1 MKNYLA
7 REQIAPS
14 ASVVFSQ
21 QVYCRSARLTPDRR
35 LIRCSL
41 ASECRYLNTDWVCD
55 APFLGKRSI
64 AALHLVV
71 LQLVVLIVR
80 LVFHLL
86 YLMQSA
92 GT

>member
-1 MKNYLA
+1 M
-7 REQIAPS
+7 
-14 ASVVFSQ
+14 
-21 QVYCRSARLTPDRR
+21 
-35 LIRCSL
+35 

-55 APFLGKRSI
+55 TPFLGERSI

-86 YLMQSA
+86 
-92 GT
+92 